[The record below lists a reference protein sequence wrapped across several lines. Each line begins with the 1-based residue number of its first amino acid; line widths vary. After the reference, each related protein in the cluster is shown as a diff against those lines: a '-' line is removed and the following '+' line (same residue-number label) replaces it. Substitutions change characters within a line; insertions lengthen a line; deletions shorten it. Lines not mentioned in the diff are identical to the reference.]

1 MANPP
6 TVPKKKD
13 RIFPFVF
20 QSNGRIGRIKL
31 WPSGLYATQF
41 SFAGEQD
48 RNTFKTFEAAW
59 LYLHTEFSRLDTD
72 RANARSQHALNADV
86 RTYSEL
92 EQLLR
97 SEGSGATLREAVTYY
112 LANHKKSPFKPR
124 KFSACEAAFREQQKR
139 DGISTGQC
147 EALAKHFRR
156 FSRGSGE
163 DKKLFRDRDID
174 SFTTL
179 EISDWLNRCRDE
191 KTDELWGWK
200 TRTSVRGSLVSLSR
214 YAQETLKAIPLGAK
228 TEFQL
233 VRTPKRPQRQK
244 VEIYKPEE
252 LETLLMAAIESDID
266 LIPAIVLGAL
276 QGLRPAEV
284 HAENADRPP
293 FSWEEINWG
302 DRLVHVTGQKVRSK
316 QTRDFL
322 LQPATARWLEPFRKL
337 KGAVWR
343 YKQAH
348 SKKLIALRERAEV
361 RSVYDG
367 FRRSYASYRIR
378 ELRGNLDT
386 LAAEMGNSPKEILG
400 SYKRNVTDREAA
412 KWFGV
417 VPPSGYAEKIK
428 AVLDLRATVQ
438 PAL

>member
-6 TVPKKKD
+6 KVPKKKD

-20 QSNGRIGRIKL
+20 QANGRIGRIKL

-41 SFAGEQD
+41 TFAGEQD

-97 SEGSGATLREAVTYY
+97 TEGSGATLREAVIYY
-112 LANHKKSPFKPR
+112 LANHRKSPFKPR
-124 KFSACEAAFREQQKR
+124 KFAECEIAFREQQKR
-139 DGISTGQC
+139 YGISTGQYA
-147 EALAKHFRR
+147 ALAKHFRR
-156 FSRGSGE
+156 FSRASGE
-163 DKKLFRDRDID
+163 DKKLFADRDID

-179 EISDWLNRCRDE
+179 EISGWLNGCRYE
-191 KTDELWGWK
+191 KTGELWGWK
-200 TRTSVRGSLVSLSR
+200 TRTNVRGSLVSLSR
-214 YAQETLKAIPLGAK
+214 YAQETLKAIPAGAE

-233 VRTPKRPQRQK
+233 VRTPMKPQRQK
-244 VEIYKPEE
+244 VEIYTPEE
-252 LETLLMAAIESDID
+252 LQMLFMTAIETDID
-266 LIPAIVLGAL
+266 MIPAIVLGAF

-293 FSWEEINWG
+293 FSWEEINWN

-322 LQPATARWLEPFRKL
+322 LQPSSARWLEPFRSL
-337 KGAVWR
+337 TGSVWR

-348 SKKLIALRERAEV
+348 SKKLIALREKAGV

-378 ELRGNLDT
+378 ELGGNLDT

-400 SYKRNVTDREAA
+400 AYKRNVSDSEAA
-412 KWFGV
+412 KWFGI
-417 VPPSGYAEKIK
+417 VPPSGYS
-428 AVLDLRATVQ
+428 LRREGTSRWR
-438 PAL
+438 LF